1 MSYWH
6 SRGRLRRRD
15 KAAIVAAA
23 GVLVAGVLSA
33 FVSQGVADAA
43 KPSHRVWLDP
53 HKPIHARVSAL
64 LGAMT
69 LAEKVGQ
76 MDQQLV
82 DNLTGPSGACGSQ
95 GWATLSEGCMKT
107 WLVDNHTGS
116 LLAGG
121 TDNPPDTTG
130 QGGTGNTGYD
140 WANEYNMIQKYA
152 IQNSRLHIP
161 LIFGVDAVHGF
172 GHPWQA
178 PLYPQSIGMGAT
190 WDPSAAQAGGA
201 ATANALRAT
210 GWVWDFAP
218 VQDLARDNR
227 WGRTYETWAEEPVL
241 AAAMGADNIRG
252 LQSPG
257 SAGSLGTVATVKHFA
272 GYSQSINGH
281 DRNEALLPLS
291 YLQSVILPS
300 YAGGI
305 DAGADTVMVDSGSIN
320 GVPATGSH
328 YLLTEILRNQLHFQG
343 VVISDYQDVQALQTA
358 YHVAATPA
366 EAIAKAVN
374 AGVDMAMYV
383 NNPDQWQA
391 AILQDVRSHA
401 ISKARING
409 AVRRILT
416 LKFQLGLF
424 DQPCV
429 MDPNT
434 PCVDANAANA
444 AVTAGR
450 DNTLQAAQESMTLLR
465 NQNNTLPLSA
475 SAKVV
480 VTGPSA
486 DSMTNQLGGWS
497 VSWQGVFGAGH
508 VCCMGPPD
516 QIPPGTTVQ
525 KGIVNDDSNAVYV
538 PDGNTA
544 AQTPADAYVVAVGE
558 KAYAEGLGDNPAP
571 QLPPEQKALIKS
583 LENTGKP
590 VIVVVIAGRP
600 VGLGS
605 DAENANA
612 ILMAYQGSTEAGQ
625 AVADVVFGKVNPSG

>member
-1 MSYWH
+1 MAVNGRKLRIVGTSGAQSAEALDRAASGVVRHCLGAATSRCRHALSAREGIDRGQPQPEEVVSMSTPH
-6 SRGRLRRRD
+6 RRGRMRGRG
-15 KAAIVAAA
+15 KAVFIAAVGALMA
-23 GVLVAGVLSA
+23 GALAVLVGQAPASA
-33 FVSQGVADAA
+33 PPRNNA
-43 KPSHRVWLDP
+43 PWLDP
-53 HKPIHARVSAL
+53 HKPMQARVNAL

-82 DNLTGPSGACGSQ
+82 DNVTGPSSACGSQ
-95 GWATLSEGCMKT
+95 GWAQLNQECLKT
-107 WLVDNHTGS
+107 WLVDNNTGS

-130 QGGTGNTGYD
+130 HGGTGNTGYD
-140 WANEYNMIQKYA
+140 WANEYNMIQQYA
-152 IQNSRLHIP
+152 IQNTRLHIP

-178 PLYPQSIGMGAT
+178 PLAPQSIGMGAT
-190 WDPSAAQAGGA
+190 WDPPTARAGGA
-201 ATANALRAT
+201 ATADAVRAT
-210 GWVWDFAP
+210 GWNWVFAP

-241 AAAMGADNIRG
+241 AAALGSANIGG
-252 LQSPG
+252 LQAPAA
-257 SAGSLGTVATVKHFA
+257 AGSLGVAATVKHFA

-305 DAGADTVMVDSGSIN
+305 NAGADTVMVDSGSIN
-320 GVPATGSH
+320 AVPATGSH
-328 YLLTEILRNQLHFQG
+328 YLLTDILRKQMHFQG

-366 EAIAKAVN
+366 EAIARAVN

-383 NNPDQWQA
+383 VGPDQWQTA
-391 AILQDVRSHA
+391 TLQAVQSHL
-401 ISKARING
+401 ISKSRIDE

-429 MDPNT
+429 RDPSK

-450 DNTLQAAQESMTLLR
+450 DGTLTAAQESITLLR
-465 NQNNTLPLSA
+465 NQSDTLPLTPA
-475 SAKVV
+475 AKVV

-486 DSMTNQLGGWS
+486 DSMTNQLGGW
-497 VSWQGVFGAGH
+497 
-508 VCCMGPPD
+508 
-516 QIPPGTTVQ
+516 
-525 KGIVNDDSNAVYV
+525 
-538 PDGNTA
+538 
-544 AQTPADAYVVAVGE
+544 
-558 KAYAEGLGDNPAP
+558 
-571 QLPPEQKALIKS
+571 
-583 LENTGKP
+583 
-590 VIVVVIAGRP
+590 
-600 VGLGS
+600 
-605 DAENANA
+605 
-612 ILMAYQGSTEAGQ
+612 
-625 AVADVVFGKVNPSG
+625 